1 MNAQEKVQQSSLLL
15 DFTIER
21 VADAVIWLD
30 SNARIYRVNDAACRN
45 LGYSRD
51 ELLQMTIH
59 DINPEYPADIWPEHW
74 ERIRKHKSLTFES
87 QHRAKDGRMIPVEI
101 STNYIEYQSQEFNCS
116 FVRDITE
123 RKRAE
128 EILQNA
134 LVEVEQLKNRLQE
147 ENIYLQDEIKLQ
159 HNFDEIVGSS
169 KALKK
174 ALKKVE
180 QVAPTDATV
189 LILGETGT
197 GKELIARAIH
207 NTSGRKK
214 RPLVKINCAAIPANL
229 IESELFGH
237 EKGAFTGALKRKVG
251 RFELADSGTIFLD
264 EIGDL
269 SHELQAKL
277 LRVLQEGEFER
288 LGDTHTL
295 HCDVRVIAATHIDL
309 IQAIARGDF
318 REDLYYRLNTFPIEL
333 PPLRERVE
341 DIQQLVKHFIA
352 KYSGKTQK
360 PVETISQKAMDML
373 CAYPWPGN
381 VRELENIIE
390 RGVIVTQGSNLE
402 PGDWLP
408 QRNATSETTAFH
420 SLEEHE
426 RNHILQALKRTS
438 WRVSGPR
445 GAAALLKINPKTLQS
460 RIKKLNISRPD

>member
-1 MNAQEKVQQSSLLL
+1 MNAQEKIQQSSLLL

-59 DINPEYPADIWPEHW
+59 DFNPEYPVDIWPEHW

-101 STNYIEYQSQEFNCS
+101 STNYIEYQGQEFNCS

-128 EILQNA
+128 ETLQNA

-207 NTSGRKK
+207 NTSGRKR

-237 EKGAFTGALKRKVG
+237 EKGAFTGAMKRKIG
-251 RFELADSGTIFLD
+251 RFELADSGTLFLD

-288 LGDTHTL
+288 LGDTHTQ

-390 RGVIVTQGSNLE
+390 RGIIVTQGSSLE
-402 PGDWLP
+402 PSDWLP
-408 QRNATSETTAFH
+408 HRNATQESTAFH

-426 RNHILQALKRTS
+426 RNHILQALKRTN
-438 WRVSGPR
+438 WRVSGPW

-460 RIKKLNISRPD
+460 RIKKLSISRPD

>member
-1 MNAQEKVQQSSLLL
+1 MKNQEKIQQSSLLS

-30 SNARIYRVNDAACRN
+30 STARICRVNNATCRN

-51 ELLQMTIH
+51 ELLQMSIH

-74 ERIRKHKSLTFES
+74 ERIKKHKSLMFES
-87 QHRAKDGRMIPVEI
+87 LHRAKDGRVFPVEI
-101 STNYIEYQSQEFNCS
+101 STNYIEYQGQEFNCS

-128 EILQNA
+128 QTLQKA
-134 LVEVEQLKNRLQE
+134 LTEVKKLKDRLQE

-169 KALKK
+169 NALKK
-174 ALKKVE
+174 TLQKVE

-207 NTSGRKK
+207 NTSGRKG
-214 RPLVKINCAAIPANL
+214 RPLVKVNCAAIPANL

-237 EKGAFTGALKRKVG
+237 EKGAFTGALQRKVG
-251 RFELADSGTIFLD
+251 RFELADGGTIFLD

-288 LGDTHTL
+288 LGNAHTL
-295 HCDVRVIAATHIDL
+295 HCNVRVIAATHIDL
-309 IQAIARGDF
+309 IRAIMQKDF

-341 DIQQLVKHFIA
+341 DIPQLVKHFVA
-352 KYSGKTQK
+352 KYSQKTQK
-360 PVETISQKAMDML
+360 RVESVSQKAMDML
-373 CAYPWPGN
+373 CTYPWPGN

-390 RGVIVTQGSNLE
+390 RGVIVTPGASLE

-408 QRNATSETTAFH
+408 QRNATSESPVFH

-426 RNHILQALKRTS
+426 RNHILQALNRTN
-438 WRVSGPR
+438 WRVSGAK
-445 GAAALLKINPKTLQS
+445 GAAALLEINPKTLQS
-460 RIKKLNISRPD
+460 RMKKLEINRPE